1 MFQAEKSGVHG
12 VNNKS
17 RPGGKEAQAAAEG
30 SRCSGRSLPQPGA
43 PSGRPVAARAG
54 AVMLP
59 CQSSER
65 GLTYGREGRRGVS
78 SAQAPPRGAAAASR
92 LAGPGAPV
100 RWPTGCSRAAA
111 LPRPPGRCRHSD
123 LFPPTEPS
131 CSRSGAGAAVRS
143 ALNWFSLFPVVPSR
157 ALAPRWFPYL
167 RAAQLQASARSRTHP
182 RRTLWHRSSCPSC
195 CTLGMCG
202 SCSVISHSKTSNSR
216 EIQQQLDGTSSQ
228 PCQQTGYVLIELT
241 GPSACCLGTK

>member
-1 MFQAEKSGVHG
+1 M
-12 VNNKS
+12 NNKS
-17 RPGGKEAQAAAEG
+17 RPGGKEAQAAAER

-78 SAQAPPRGAAAASR
+78 SAQAPPRGGAASR
-92 LAGPGAPV
+92 LAGPGAPG
-100 RWPTGCSRAAA
+100 RWPRGCSRAAA
-111 LPRPPGRCRHSD
+111 LPRPPRPVPPLRPPSSDKTQLWPIRGR
-123 LFPPTEPS
+123 
-131 CSRSGAGAAVRS
+131 SRRS
-143 ALNWFSLFPVVPSR
+143 QRTYWFSLFPVVPSR
-157 ALAPRWFPYL
+157 ALGPRWFPYL

-182 RRTLWHRSSCPSC
+182 RRTLWHRSSCPNC

-228 PCQQTGYVLIELT
+228 PCQQTGYVFIELT